1 MRILILQGS
10 PNRDGSTALLA
21 EEFSRGGAAGGPR
34 GGARRRGTCGRACG
48 TPGMTRASRHLRE
61 AFELGASL

>member
-21 EEFSRGGAAGGPR
+21 EEFSRG
-34 GGARRRGTCGRACG
+34 ARRAGHEVERVDVAHAGVRAAR
-48 TPGMTRASRHLRE
+48 RA
-61 AFELGASL
+61 